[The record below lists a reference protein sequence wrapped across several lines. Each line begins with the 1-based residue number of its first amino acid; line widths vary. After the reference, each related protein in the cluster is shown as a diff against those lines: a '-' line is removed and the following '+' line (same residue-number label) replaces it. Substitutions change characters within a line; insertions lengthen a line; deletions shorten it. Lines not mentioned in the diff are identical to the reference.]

1 MGPNIGGIN
10 LLSGHLHGCEV
21 GVGGRGAGREE
32 EERQPPGVRAVQG
45 DDM

>member
-21 GVGGRGAGREE
+21 GGGRGAGREE

>member
-21 GVGGRGAGREE
+21 GARGAGREE

>member
-21 GVGGRGAGREE
+21 GGEE
-32 EERQPPGVRAVQG
+32 GEGEERQPPGVRAVQG